1 MKLVGV
7 DTGGTFTD
15 FVLFEKDNLV
25 ILKVPSTPHNPAQ
38 AVVEGIERLNAKDA
52 EVVHGSTVATN
63 AVLERK
69 GARVALITNRG
80 MEDLIEIQRQNRK
93 RIYEL
98 CYKKPEPLVPR
109 GLRFGIKGR
118 IDAKGTVVEDI
129 DAEELKV
136 LADRV
141 KEVADVAAISLLF
154 CFLYPEHEV
163 KVKEILESCGI
174 RAFASHEILPVFREY
189 ERTSTVVLN
198 AYVAPKMESYL
209 KTLGEALKDSK
220 ISIMQSNGGSI
231 SVEQAS
237 SQPVRTILSGP
248 AGGVVAA
255 KAFGEI
261 AGYPNLITLDMGGT
275 STDVSLIHQG
285 HFQITTSYEIDG
297 LPVGVPVIDIH
308 TIGAGGGS
316 IARIDE
322 GGALKVGPES
332 AGADPGPV
340 CYGKGTDITVCD
352 VNMYLGRLIPE
363 FFLGGEMKVYPERI
377 PAFLKPLA
385 QKAGLSPA
393 ELALGVVTVAN
404 SNMERA
410 IRVVSIERGYDPRE
424 HALFVFGGTGALHAA
439 ALARSLE
446 IPRVVVPSN
455 PGVLSALGM
464 LMADVVKDY
473 TLTVMQT
480 EATTNEL
487 DSLFKELEEK
497 AFSDMEA
504 EGFGSPTLI
513 RSVQCRFKGQS
524 YELEVPYSGR
534 YRESFKEL
542 YRKLYHWCPEDKEI
556 EVVNLCLKAVGI
568 RQKPELPK
576 IPKGTGKP
584 VPEALFGYREV
595 HTEAGLR
602 TVKVFLR
609 EKLLAQDVIEG
620 PAIVVEYSSTCYIP
634 ENCKA
639 QVDDWGNIIL
649 TVV

>member
-1 MKLVGV
+1 
-7 DTGGTFTD
+7 
-15 FVLFEKDNLV
+15 
-25 ILKVPSTPHNPAQ
+25 
-38 AVVEGIERLNAKDA
+38 
-52 EVVHGSTVATN
+52 
-63 AVLERK
+63 
-69 GARVALITNRG
+69 
-80 MEDLIEIQRQNRK
+80 
-93 RIYEL
+93 
-98 CYKKPEPLVPR
+98 
-109 GLRFGIKGR
+109 
-118 IDAKGTVVEDI
+118 
-129 DAEELKV
+129 
-136 LADRV
+136 
-141 KEVADVAAISLLF
+141 
-154 CFLYPEHEV
+154 
-163 KVKEILESCGI
+163 
-174 RAFASHEILPVFREY
+174 
-189 ERTSTVVLN
+189 
-198 AYVAPKMESYL
+198 
-209 KTLGEALKDSK
+209 
-220 ISIMQSNGGSI
+220 
-231 SVEQAS
+231 
-237 SQPVRTILSGP
+237 
-248 AGGVVAA
+248 
-255 KAFGEI
+255 
-261 AGYPNLITLDMGGT
+261 MGGT

-385 QKAGLSPA
+385 QRAGLSPV

-446 IPRVVVPSN
+446 IPKVIVPPN

-480 EATTNEL
+480 EPTTGEL

-497 AFSDMEA
+497 ALSDMEA
-504 EGFGSPTLI
+504 EGFESPTLI

-584 VPEALFGYREV
+584 IPEAMFGYRKV
-595 HTEAGLR
+595 HTETGLR
-602 TVKVFLR
+602 TVKAFLR

-620 PAIVVEYSSTCYIP
+620 PAIVVEYSSTCYIL
-634 ENCKA
+634 ENCRA

-649 TVV
+649 TVA